1 MKTAL
6 HPRKVPTVAFVLGL
20 AAMAS
25 ACGRNI
31 LHTGATAKPTPPPIP
46 VPVRPDGTCD
56 PGLAPCP
63 EQAAGFCFDLQA
75 SPSQCG
81 DCGNTCPLGTPC
93 ESGQCQ
99 VVQCTSQ
106 VSVQTMRMGYS
117 FGILYQIALADFDRD
132 GALDMVAPTSNMLG
146 LASGLGVGSSASIFH
161 GNGDGTFVM
170 GASYSADGTFS
181 GNGGGFVVVTA
192 DLNQDQIPDLVMKAL
207 PSSSLLAT
215 DSSATIVARLGN
227 GDGTFGPEIGLAAG
241 IEPTS
246 IAVADLDGDGKP
258 DLANVAEQGKRV
270 SVYHGNG
277 DGTFSNRQDLVV
289 GGTPRLVT
297 ATDWNMDG
305 IVDLIVRDAYLHV
318 VLGTGHGQFAQAI
331 DCGLSLVSYT
341 GGGADLPVIV
351 ADFDRDGNV
360 DLVANNTVLF
370 GMQGCNFTRL
380 VSFPSAYVS
389 ALPLVAGDFNGDGVP
404 DLVFAS
410 WDGVG
415 YLPSDGKGNFGPV
428 VKLGDM
434 DSTVP
439 NDHPIQPDY
448 TTAVAG
454 DVNGDG
460 RLDLVVA
467 NQISIRVFLN
477 TCR

>member
-1 MKTAL
+1 
-6 HPRKVPTVAFVLGL
+6 
-20 AAMAS
+20 
-25 ACGRNI
+25 
-31 LHTGATAKPTPPPIP
+31 
-46 VPVRPDGTCD
+46 
-56 PGLAPCP
+56 
-63 EQAAGFCFDLQA
+63 
-75 SPSQCG
+75 
-81 DCGNTCPLGTPC
+81 
-93 ESGQCQ
+93 
-99 VVQCTSQ
+99 
-106 VSVQTMRMGYS
+106 MRVGYS
-117 FGILYQIALADFDRD
+117 FGMQYQIAVADFDRD
-132 GALDMVAPTSNMLG
+132 GSLDMIAPAPTNALALG
-146 LASGLGVGSSASIFH
+146 QGLYIASVFR

-170 GASYSADGTFS
+170 GATYPADVAPTV
-181 GNGGGFVVVTA
+181 GGFAVVTA
-192 DLNQDQIPDLVMKAL
+192 DLNQDQIPDLVMRAL
-207 PSSSLLAT
+207 PSTGSPISDT
-215 DSSATIVARLGN
+215 TITIVARLGN

-241 IEPTS
+241 ANPVS
-246 IAVADLDGDGKP
+246 IVVADLDEDGKP

-289 GGTPRLVT
+289 GGAPHSVT
-297 ATDWNMDG
+297 VTDWNRDG
-305 IVDLIVRDAYLHV
+305 IADLIVSDDYLHI
-318 VLGTGHGQFAQAI
+318 VLGTGRGQFAQAM
-331 DCGLSLVSYT
+331 DCGLSLASGT
-341 GGGADLPVIV
+341 GGGANLPVIV

-404 DLVFAS
+404 DLGFAS

-415 YLPSDGKGNFGPV
+415 YLPSDGQGNFGPV
-428 VKLGDM
+428 VKLGNL

-439 NDHPIQPDY
+439 NDHPTQPDY

-467 NQISIRVFLN
+467 NQISIRTFLN